1 MSETTPL
8 IKAALNLRVGVGFD
22 VYVIFNKNGEKR
34 VVPLEQGVNIITG
47 ESKTGKSALV
57 EIIDYCLCST
67 RCTIPKGKITE
78 FAYLYSLVMAIGDN
92 TYVIARYNWN
102 DGGKMHFIK
111 EKEDFELEKLE
122 LSYFMEKSQL
132 LCKDV
137 KDEIEY
143 ALGLLITNM
152 AKDAEQQG
160 KKASLRNMVSY
171 LFQHQ
176 NLMASKFAL
185 FYRFSDFYKRKD
197 VIDQFPV
204 FAGMISQE
212 YYSDLIQLN
221 TLKDQLKQKYKKQK
235 ANEKST
241 AYIKERLSTLLLDY
255 FALLEQDFDEN
266 ISVQK
271 MLKIASDLPE
281 FDDTQLYGESKITER
296 YSELNDELE
305 DLRNKEREILL
316 KIHDIDSASGTG
328 SSFVH
333 MLKDLKQQ
341 TSVAGIETDQ
351 YTCPLCGHECQ
362 EITENDSKLIE
373 ATEWLDSELR
383 ITEKYTADFSED
395 VRKLREEHSKIDE
408 KIKDVWKQIK
418 TIEQKFIS
426 TKELASKKEKVNY
439 AKARIELYIEMSR
452 SGIFEDVDKDI
463 EKLKEKISIL
473 EEKIRG
479 FDVNKKMIKAEA
491 FLSDNMNHLSQTLD
505 FEEEYRPI
513 NLNFGLTDGSFDIYQ
528 HQKNNEIVHLYEM
541 GSGANWVSCHIAL
554 FLSFLHY
561 FAGQENSPMLLTMFF
576 DQPSQVYFPQ
586 GDDKNDVITQA
597 DLKAVNKMYTTIFD
611 EMKLIEKETGI
622 LPQIIIV
629 DHVDGNNLECKG
641 EFNEYVRCNWRNGK
655 ALI

>member
-1 MSETTPL
+1 MKSY
-8 IKAALNLRVGVGFD
+8 IKD
-22 VYVIFNKNGEKR
+22 IVIFNKNGEKR

-78 FAYLYSLVMAIGDN
+78 FAYLYSLVMAIVDN

-629 DHVDGNNLECKG
+629 DHDDGNNLECKG

>member
-1 MSETTPL
+1 
-8 IKAALNLRVGVGFD
+8 
-22 VYVIFNKNGEKR
+22 
-34 VVPLEQGVNIITG
+34 
-47 ESKTGKSALV
+47 
-57 EIIDYCLCST
+57 
-67 RCTIPKGKITE
+67 
-78 FAYLYSLVMAIGDN
+78 
-92 TYVIARYNWN
+92 
-102 DGGKMHFIK
+102 
-111 EKEDFELEKLE
+111 
-122 LSYFMEKSQL
+122 
-132 LCKDV
+132 
-137 KDEIEY
+137 
-143 ALGLLITNM
+143 
-152 AKDAEQQG
+152 
-160 KKASLRNMVSY
+160 MVSY

>member
-1 MSETTPL
+1 MKSY
-8 IKAALNLRVGVGFD
+8 IKD
-22 VYVIFNKNGEKR
+22 IVIFNKNGEKR

-452 SGIFEDVDKDI
+452 SGIFEYVDKDI